1 MERGEGRS
9 LDRPFM
15 PSWTFFMYHF
25 FFFFLQNI
33 ITTYLTFSNFTTTLE
48 DDNGVP
54 I

>member
-25 FFFFLQNI
+25 FFFLLKI